1 MKGLFPLTGIK
12 AFIVIYL
19 LFLFIEAIIFGP
31 YLWKPNEFVFAFGG
45 DALVIYY
52 DMVYHICHGSGGL
65 HFEGMNY
72 PYGES
77 LLMTDANAAI
87 TILLSWVNKIIPIC
101 GMVPGILHG
110 LILYLLPLTGIYLFL
125 ILRNMGVSPLMAIV
139 FSILIAFLS
148 PQMLRILGHF
158 GLAFPFVI
166 PMAIYWVLTW
176 EKKVKFNR
184 RDFIYGMV
192 FLFFFINNPY
202 LGFAATALIA
212 SYGMVH
218 SIVSRRI
225 IIKPILMGIVPT
237 LIGYLLIQY
246 TDPFSDRVEMQWGF
260 FHYFASIQGMFFPD
274 GSLLYHLLSVFH
286 IPSVRFEGKINVGM
300 VTTLVSMAGFIA
312 LGKWVITGKT
322 APLLRIEGRF
332 KYLMWGSFL
341 LFLYAANYSLYGFAK
356 PFMEQ
361 YLGKLLMFKA
371 SGRMAWPFYFMLT
384 LYAAIILDRL
394 YRKHEM
400 KFKLLVAVAILIWGY
415 EAMKFN
421 LDRFQN
427 VHHSNPFA
435 QQDFR
440 EQLKSLDI
448 NTSTY
453 EALYMVPVV
462 QSWMDK
468 YYFPMHFESQFS
480 GILISANTGIPMIN
494 AMISRPPMKSTLESI
509 QIAGAPYILRNRW
522 QQLKKDRPILLV
534 LGNHHPTLT
543 EGEEYLIN
551 QSEWIGDFAN
561 SKVYSLDPVKWKV
574 GPLPP
579 DSTLLVKDEFETT
592 ANTHQGI
599 GQGKSI
605 QSPPGATILWQGELD
620 LNKTPEYI
628 EVSLWFFMDTES
640 YHLPVL
646 KVSCDPDQRNFFN
659 RSSRD
664 VKDGWTRHSIV
675 IPYCQEIAI
684 TVEGERAFLYDDLEI
699 RAVE

>member
-12 AFIVIYL
+12 AFIAIYL
-19 LFLFIEAIIFGP
+19 FFLFIEAIIFGP

-77 LLMTDANAAI
+77 ILLTDANAAI

-125 ILRNMGVSPLMAIV
+125 ILRKMDVSPLMAIV

-158 GLAFPFVI
+158 GLAFPFVV
-166 PMAIYWVLTW
+166 PMAIYWVLTLEDE
-176 EKKVKFNR
+176 EKFRWK
-184 RDFIYGMV
+184 DLLYGMV
-192 FLFFFINNPY
+192 FFFFFINNPY
-202 LGFAATALIA
+202 LGFAATALITA
-212 SYGMVH
+212 YGFIH
-218 SIVSRRI
+218 SIVFRKI
-225 IIKPILMGIVPT
+225 MLTPILMGIVPT

-246 TDPFSDRVEMQWGF
+246 SDSFADRVEMQWGF

-274 GSLLYHLLSVFH
+274 GSLLYDMLSIFK
-286 IPSVRFEGKINVGM
+286 IPSIRFEGKVNVGL
-300 VTTLVSMAGFIA
+300 VTTLVSIAGVIA
-312 LGKWVITGKT
+312 LGKWGITRKSS
-322 APLLRIEGRF
+322 PLLHIEGRF
-332 KYLMWGSFL
+332 KYLMWASFL

-394 YRKHEM
+394 YQM
-400 KFKLLVAVAILIWGY
+400 DGLKFKILIKIAILIWGF
-415 EAMKFN
+415 EAMRYN

-435 QQDFR
+435 QRDFGD
-440 EQLKSLDI
+440 QLNSLNI
-448 NTSTY
+448 NASTY

-480 GILISANTGIPMIN
+480 GIMISSNTGIPMIN
-494 AMISRPPMKSTLESI
+494 AMISRPPMQSTLESI
-509 QIAGAPYILRNRW
+509 QLASAPHIPRDRFGD
-522 QQLKKDRPILLV
+522 LKGDRPVLIV
-534 LGNHHPTLT
+534 LGNNHSELT
-543 EGEEYLIN
+543 EGEKFIID
-551 QSEWIGDFAN
+551 QSQPVGEFAN
-561 SKVYSLDPVKWKV
+561 CKVFSLNPTQWKV
-574 GPLPP
+574 APAPP
-579 DSTLLVKDEFETT
+579 DSTLILKDKFEIS
-592 ANTHQGI
+592 ANPHQGI

-605 QSPPGATILWQGELD
+605 HSPPGLSIIWQRRLSPETIPDKVE
-620 LNKTPEYI
+620 I
-628 EVSLWFFMDTES
+628 SLWFYMDTKS

-646 KVSCDPDQRNFFN
+646 KISCDPEQRNFFN

-664 VKDGWTRHSIV
+664 IKDGWTRHSIV
-675 IPYCQEIAI
+675 IPYCRDIEV
-684 TVEGERAFLYDDLEI
+684 TVEGERSFLFDDLEI
-699 RAVE
+699 RAVK